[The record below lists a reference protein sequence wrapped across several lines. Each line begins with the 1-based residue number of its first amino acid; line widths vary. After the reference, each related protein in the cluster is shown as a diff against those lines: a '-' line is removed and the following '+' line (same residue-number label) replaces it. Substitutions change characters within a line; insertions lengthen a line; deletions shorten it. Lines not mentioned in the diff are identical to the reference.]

1 MKVCW
6 LGNAALLFEGE
17 RARILVDPV
26 QGGAIEGVDVV
37 LITRDHPAHL
47 SVDALQSVLEK
58 SPDAVVLASR
68 SAYAALEALCPKYN
82 IVPFAAHSVWSE
94 KNITFYAVRAEG
106 ADAKAVGFIIDDG
119 NRTYYVSG
127 DTLYNYE
134 VLDDVLE
141 LVEDGV
147 DYAFL
152 PINGRGGAMNAKD
165 AADFAYELGA
175 EHAIPLYYG
184 DHHASPDDFDFE
196 EGKIVLLPG
205 KAAEL

>member
-1 MKVCW
+1 MKVTW
-6 LGNAALLFEGE
+6 LGDSALLFEGE
-17 RARILVDPV
+17 RARILVDPN
-26 QGGAIEGVDVV
+26 GAAAAMGADVV
-37 LITRDHPAHL
+37 LITGDHPLHL
-47 SVDALQSVLEK
+47 CKGALQSILEK
-58 SPDAVVLASR
+58 NPDAVVLASK
-68 SAYAALEALCPKYN
+68 SAYAALSELCGKYN
-82 IVPFAAHSVWSE
+82 IVPFTAHSVWSE
-94 KNITFYAVRAEG
+94 KNVTFYAVRAEG
-106 ADAKAVGFIIDDG
+106 ADALAVGFIIDDG

-175 EHAIPLYYG
+175 AHAIPLYYG
-184 DHHASPDDFDFE
+184 EKRGNPDDFDFE
-196 EGKIVLLPG
+196 EGRIVLLPG

>member
-1 MKVCW
+1 MKVTW
-6 LGNAALLFEGE
+6 LGDSALLFEGE
-17 RARILVDPV
+17 RARILVDPN
-26 QGGAIEGVDVV
+26 GAAAAMGADVV
-37 LITRDHPAHL
+37 LITGDHPLHL
-47 SVDALQSVLEK
+47 CKGTLQSILEK
-58 SPDAVVLASR
+58 NPDAVVLASK
-68 SAYAALEALCPKYN
+68 SAYAALSELCGKYN
-82 IVPFAAHSVWSE
+82 IVPFTAHSVWSE
-94 KNITFYAVRAEG
+94 KNVTFYAVRAEG
-106 ADAKAVGFIIDDG
+106 ADALAVGFIIDDG

-175 EHAIPLYYG
+175 AHAIPLYYG
-184 DHHASPDDFDFE
+184 EKRGNPDDFDFE
-196 EGKIVLLPG
+196 EGRIVLLPG

>member
-1 MKVCW
+1 MKVTW
-6 LGNAALLFEGE
+6 LSDAALLFEGE
-17 RARILVDPV
+17 RARILVDPAE
-26 QGGAIEGVDVV
+26 GAIPDGVDVV
-37 LITRDHPAHL
+37 LITRDHPLHL
-47 SVDALQSVLEK
+47 CVGALQSVLEK
-58 SPDAVVLASR
+58 SPNAVVLASR
-68 SAYAALEALCPKYN
+68 SAYGALSSLCPKYN
-82 IVPFAAHSVWSE
+82 IVALTAHSVWSE

-106 ADAKAVGFIIDDG
+106 ADAQAVGFIIDDG
-119 NRTYYVSG
+119 NQTYYVSG

-152 PINGRGGAMNAKD
+152 PINGRDGAMNAKD

-184 DHHASPDDFDFE
+184 ERHGSPDDFDFE

-205 KAAEL
+205 KTAEL

>member
-1 MKVCW
+1 MKVTW
-6 LGNAALLFEGE
+6 LGGASLLLEGE
-17 RARILVDPV
+17 RARFLVDPM
-26 QGGAIEGVDVV
+26 EGIHAEGIDAV
-37 LITRDHPAHL
+37 LITAATPLHL
-47 SVDALQSVLEK
+47 SEIALAAVLDQN
-58 SPDAVVLASR
+58 PDAVVLASR
-68 SAYAALEALCPKYN
+68 SAYAALSGLCENYN
-82 IVPFAAHSVWSE
+82 IVPLGAHSVWSE
-94 KNITFYAVRAEG
+94 KNMTVYAVRAEG
-106 ADAKAVGFIIDDG
+106 VDVGAVGFILDDG
-119 NRTYYVSG
+119 NKTYYISG

-175 EHAIPLYYG
+175 EHAVPLYYG
-184 DHHASPDDFDFE
+184 TRPGNPDDFDFE
-196 EGKIVLLPG
+196 EGRIILLPN

>member
-1 MKVCW
+1 MKVTW
-6 LGNAALLFEGE
+6 LGDSALLFEGE
-17 RARILVDPV
+17 RARILVDPN
-26 QGGAIEGVDVV
+26 GAAAAMGADVV
-37 LITRDHPAHL
+37 LITRDHPLHL
-47 SVDALQSVLEK
+47 CKGALQSILEK
-58 SPDAVVLASR
+58 NPDAVVLASK
-68 SAYAALEALCPKYN
+68 SAYAALSELCGKYN
-82 IVPFAAHSVWSE
+82 IVPFTAHSVWSE
-94 KNITFYAVRAEG
+94 KNVTFYAVRAEG
-106 ADAKAVGFIIDDG
+106 ADALAVGFIIDDG

-175 EHAIPLYYG
+175 AHAIPLYYG
-184 DHHASPDDFDFE
+184 EKRGNPDDFDFE
-196 EGKIVLLPG
+196 EGRIVLLPG